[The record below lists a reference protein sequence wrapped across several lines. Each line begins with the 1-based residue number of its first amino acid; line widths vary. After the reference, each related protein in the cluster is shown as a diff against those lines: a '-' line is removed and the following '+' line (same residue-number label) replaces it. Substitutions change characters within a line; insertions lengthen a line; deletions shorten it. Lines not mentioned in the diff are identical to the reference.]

1 METIVIDKVTSIE
14 ELAERVRVTG
24 RGLTL
29 TRDGAP
35 VADIVPHDAADAAA
49 PTGRLKF
56 GMYAKPDR
64 PFTSGEDIAA
74 SKTAWNRTGGE

>member
-1 METIVIDKVTSIE
+1 METVAVDKVTSIE
-14 ELAERVRVTG
+14 ELAERVRATG

-35 VADIVPHDAADAAA
+35 VADIVPHDVPATA
-49 PTGRLKF
+49 PSSNRLKF

-64 PFTSGEDIAA
+64 PFTSDEDIAA